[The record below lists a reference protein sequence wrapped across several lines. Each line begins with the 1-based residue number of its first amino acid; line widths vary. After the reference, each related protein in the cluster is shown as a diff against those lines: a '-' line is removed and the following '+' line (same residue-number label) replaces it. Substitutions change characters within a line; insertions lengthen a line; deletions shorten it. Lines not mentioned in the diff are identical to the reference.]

1 MKAMKKIL
9 SIMSLIAIVV
19 SALTLTGCGKDDKKN
34 QKPSIVGEWKV
45 ESEEGYDFRYVFND
59 DGTGKYVYSGS
70 EIKFTYEDKG
80 DKVVI
85 LFEGNTVESELEY
98 RVDGN
103 SLIIKNSFGQDVK
116 YNKQ

>member
-45 ESEEGYDFRYVFND
+45 ESEEGYDLRYIFIWW
-59 DGTGKYVYSGS
+59 GMS
-70 EIKFTYEDKG
+70 
-80 DKVVI
+80 
-85 LFEGNTVESELEY
+85 
-98 RVDGN
+98 
-103 SLIIKNSFGQDVK
+103 
-116 YNKQ
+116 